1 VSRKGAADSAG
12 PTDFSDEDAAG
23 LRQLAEVAGRPSKG
37 FLASPEFFRGLKN
50 RHLPGVPYQLPG
62 QPYPMQPKSNTSEA
76 ALLDACRILFGTK
89 IDLSSQFLA
98 YLQPEGAKSA
108 YREKAKKN
116 HPDLFADCAPGIRRR
131 QSELFQEIHGAY
143 KLLATY
149 LDQRNRTGA
158 PPTRP
163 GPSEERT
170 TKESRPYRAATGVP
184 RHLPRQHLEFGLF
197 LYYRGFI
204 AYPDLIAALLWQRR
218 QRPNLGA
225 LAKRWGWLDDQKIQA
240 TLQHRGSGNRFGTRA
255 LQLGFLTGIQLQAL
269 LRYQQTLHKK
279 FGQYFV
285 EQGIL
290 NAAEI
295 DRLAE
300 DLDKHNQGITAGSR
314 YRSAATAGPPPFR
327 GR

>member
-1 VSRKGAADSAG
+1 
-12 PTDFSDEDAAG
+12 
-23 LRQLAEVAGRPSKG
+23 
-37 FLASPEFFRGLKN
+37 
-50 RHLPGVPYQLPG
+50 
-62 QPYPMQPKSNTSEA
+62 MQPKSNISES

-98 YLQPEGAKSA
+98 YLQPAGAKSA

-116 HPDLFADCAPGIRRR
+116 HPDLFADSPPGVRRR

-143 KLLATY
+143 KLLASY
-149 LDQRNRTGA
+149 LDQRNRPGP

-163 GPSEERT
+163 AGGEERT
-170 TKESRPYRAATGVP
+170 AKDSGPYRRGTGGP
-184 RHLPRQHLEFGLF
+184 PHLPRQHLEFGLF
-197 LYYRGFI
+197 LYYRGLI

-290 NAAEI
+290 KAADI

-300 DLDKHNQGITAGSR
+300 DLDKHNQGIAVTNR
-314 YRSAATAGPPPFR
+314 YRSAATGGPTPFR